1 MKTRLTPTRL
11 LRKSLLSAVLL
22 GAAFA
27 PAMYAAVPLESG
39 TSADQAA
46 VRSTEQ
52 AAAALRTVS
61 CSSVSCL
68 QNALKNA
75 LPGDR
80 ILLAPGTYKGTFS
93 SAVNGTKSN
102 PVTIESQDPAN
113 QALIS
118 GTSAGGGY
126 CLKITGDNWVIR
138 NLKFTNAQKG
148 IILDN
153 SNDTLITG
161 VEVYGI
167 GYEGVHFRDGSS
179 RGILENSYI
188 HDTGTVNKGFGEGVY
203 VGSAEGAGYNQAVN
217 DTIIRG
223 VRIGPNVTAEHI
235 DIKERTSGTLVENCI
250 FNGTGISGENYADSF
265 IDVKGNNAVIRN
277 NTGWRN
283 GNTVITD
290 AFQLH
295 QIVAGWG
302 VNNDFSG
309 NTVNLD
315 QSSAYVINA
324 SQGTQA
330 KAHDNVRNPAG
341 NMYTGNVTTY

>member
-1 MKTRLTPTRL
+1 MKILFARQKK
-11 LRKSLLSAVLL
+11 LRKSLLSAILL
-22 GAAFA
+22 GSVFA
-27 PAMYAAVPLESG
+27 PALYAAVPLETG
-39 TSADQAA
+39 LSADRAA
-46 VRSTEQ
+46 AGIEEQ

-61 CSSVSCL
+61 CSTVSCL
-68 QNALKNA
+68 QSALKNA

-80 ILLAPGTYKGTFS
+80 IVLAPGTYKGTFS
-93 SAVNGTKSN
+93 SAVNGTKAN
-102 PVTIESQDPAN
+102 PITIESRDPAN
-113 QALIS
+113 QAVVS

-153 SNDTLITG
+153 SNDTLISG

-203 VGSAEGAGYNQAVN
+203 VGSAEGASYNQTVN

-235 DIKERTSGTLVENCI
+235 DIKERTSGTLVENCV
-250 FNGTGISGENYADSF
+250 FDGTGISGENYADSF

-277 NTGWRN
+277 NTGSRN
-283 GNTVITD
+283 GNSIIVD

-330 KAHDNVRNPAG
+330 KAHGNVRNPAG
-341 NMYTGNVTTY
+341 NMYKGNVTTY

>member
-27 PAMYAAVPLESG
+27 PAMYAAVPHESG
-39 TSADQAA
+39 VSADQTAA
-46 VRSTEQ
+46 RINEEG
-52 AAAALRTVS
+52 AAALRTVS
-61 CSSVSCL
+61 CSSVSCF

-93 SAVNGTKSN
+93 SAVNGTQSN
-102 PVTIESQDPAN
+102 PITIESRDPAN

-126 CLKITGDNWVIR
+126 CLKITGDNWVIQ

-153 SNDTLITG
+153 SNDTLISG

-203 VGSAEGAGYNQAVN
+203 VGSAEGAGYNQTVN

-235 DIKERTSGTLVENCI
+235 DIKERTSGTLVENCL

-265 IDVKGNNAVIRN
+265 IDVKGNHAVIRN

-324 SQGTQA
+324 SPGTEA

-341 NMYTGNVTTY
+341 NLYKGNVTTY

>member
-1 MKTRLTPTRL
+1 MKTLFTRQKL

-22 GAAFA
+22 GSVFA
-27 PAMYAAVPLESG
+27 PAMYAAVPHETGL
-39 TSADQAA
+39 SADQAA
-46 VRSTEQ
+46 AGIEEQ

-61 CSSVSCL
+61 CSTVSCL
-68 QNALKNA
+68 QSALKNA
-75 LPGDR
+75 QPGDR
-80 ILLAPGTYKGTFS
+80 IVLAPGTYKGTFS
-93 SAVNGTKSN
+93 SAVNGSKAN
-102 PVTIESQDPAN
+102 PITIESRDPAN
-113 QALIS
+113 QAVVS

-153 SNDTLITG
+153 SNDTLISG

-203 VGSAEGAGYNQAVN
+203 VGSAEGASYNQTVN

-235 DIKERTSGTLVENCI
+235 DIKERTSGTLVENCV

-277 NTGWRN
+277 NTGSRN
-283 GNTVITD
+283 GNSIIVD

-330 KAHDNVRNPAG
+330 KAHGNVRNPSG
-341 NMYTGNVTTY
+341 NMYKGNVTTY